1 MKGKTTM
8 KTTEAQKRAMS
19 NYYKTEKGKAAILR
33 AQLKRRAKIES
44 NPELKKR
51 IIEYATN
58 YRIAYLKT
66 ERGKEVHKNAMRKYL
81 SRPEIKERANMLR
94 KIRMEKQNATIH

>member
-8 KTTEAQKRAMS
+8 KITEAQKRAMN
-19 NYYKTEKGKAAILR
+19 NYYKTEKGKAAIFR

-51 IIEYATN
+51 VVEYATN

-66 ERGKEVHKNAMRKYL
+66 ERGREVHRNAMRKYL
-81 SRPEIKERANMLR
+81 SRPEIRERTKMLR
-94 KIRMEKQNATIH
+94 QLRIEKQHATIH

>member
-1 MKGKTTM
+1 M

-19 NYYKTEKGKAAILR
+19 NYYKTEKGKAAIFR

-44 NPELKKR
+44 DPELKEK
-51 IIEYATN
+51 IIQYATN

-66 ERGKEVHKNAMRKYL
+66 DRGREVHRNAMRKYL
-81 SRPEIKERANMLR
+81 SKPEIRERTKMLR
-94 KIRMEKQNATIH
+94 KLRIEKQQATIH

>member
-1 MKGKTTM
+1 MKGITTM
-8 KTTEAQKRAMS
+8 KTKQAHKIAMS
-19 NYYKTEKGKAAILR
+19 KYYYTEKGKQAYFR

-66 ERGKEVHKNAMRKYL
+66 ERGKEVHRNAVRKYL
-81 SRPEIKERANMLR
+81 SRPEIKERANLLR

>member
-8 KTTEAQKRAMS
+8 KITEAQKRAMY
-19 NYYKTEKGKAAILR
+19 NYYKTEKGKAAIFR

-51 IIEYATN
+51 MIEYATN

-66 ERGKEVHKNAMRKYL
+66 ENGKEAHRKAMRKYL
-81 SRPEIKERANMLR
+81 SRPEIRVRTNMLR
-94 KIRMEKQNATIH
+94 KLRIEKQQATIH